1 MSESE
6 FERLRDLLLGAERA
20 ALDAHAARLAELER
34 ERQRIE
40 ALEQARKELPRRLPQ
55 LLERAG
61 REDGP
66 RLARALSEPVATAL
80 GGAVR
85 KQRQAIVDALFP
97 VIGPIIR
104 KAIAESLRTL
114 VGDLNRALESSFTP
128 RGLRWR
134 FEAWRTGASYAQV
147 VLRHTMRF
155 RIDHLF
161 LIERE
166 SGLVMHR
173 ESAPELPDLDSDA
186 ISGMLTALG
195 EFVKDSV
202 GRTDGAGLESAR
214 VGEHLVMLLEGPR
227 LNLAAFVRG
236 VPPPALREGL
246 QARLE
251 SIHARLADPMAPI
264 DARDS
269 DLGQAFAEQL
279 SIQSV
284 DEAARQRDER
294 PAAAPSRLPLAIAAA
309 LLVALVAGLWLRD
322 WIWERRVARLEAV
335 LQDWPGFYLQGLD
348 ADPWDW
354 VRVRGLLDPQAEPL
368 RLAQAQA
375 GFRGGD
381 VVFDVKGFV
390 SNDAEMVVRR
400 AHTLLS
406 PPAGVQLSARAGILS
421 LAGSAPVAW
430 MDGIAGR
437 AAVVPGV
444 VGVDASGLRPD
455 VVATIAERIG
465 VPDGVALDFARGT
478 LTARGTA
485 SQEWIKALDALLD
498 GLHDVRARDF
508 GALVASERMLF
519 DALVA
524 RMESVDV
531 PFSDETRPAAAAAE
545 QLGTALVGVRRG
557 LELAAILGRGL
568 RVQALGMTDEVGTED
583 YNRSLRERRA
593 RWLAEALQRQLPGL
607 AVEAYTPDPAVD
619 PRAAQKRRAARVL
632 LSLREESEP

>member
-6 FERLRDLLLGAERA
+6 FERLKDLLLGAERA
-20 ALDAHAARLAELER
+20 ALDAHAARLADLER

-40 ALEQARKELPRRLPQ
+40 ALEQARKDLPRRLPQ

-134 FEAWRTGASYAQV
+134 FEAWRTGGSYAQV

-173 ESAPELPDLDSDA
+173 ESAPDLPDLDSDA

-279 SIQSV
+279 AIQSV
-284 DEAARQRDER
+284 DAAARQRDER
-294 PAAAPSRLPLAIAAA
+294 PAAAPSRLPLAIAAG

-322 WIWERRVARLEAV
+322 WIWDRRVARLEAV

-406 PPAGVQLSARAGILS
+406 PPAGVQVSARAGVLS

-485 SQEWIKALDALLD
+485 PQDWIKALNALLD

-531 PFSDETRPAAAAAE
+531 PFSEETRPAAAATE

-568 RVQALGMTDEVGTED
+568 RVQALGMTDEVGTEE
-583 YNRSLRERRA
+583 YNRALRERRA

-607 AVEAYTPDPAVD
+607 AVEAYTPDPAAD

>member
-6 FERLRDLLLGAERA
+6 FERLKDLLLGAERA
-20 ALDAHAARLAELER
+20 ALDAHAARLADLER
-34 ERQRIE
+34 ERQRI
-40 ALEQARKELPRRLPQ
+40 AVLEQARKDLPRRLPQ

-61 REDGP
+61 QEDGP
-66 RLARALSEPVATAL
+66 RLARALSEPVASAL

-104 KAIAESLRTL
+104 KAIAESLRAL

-134 FEAWRTGASYAQV
+134 FEAWRTGASYAEV
-147 VLRHTMRF
+147 VLQHTMRF

-485 SQEWIKALDALLD
+485 PQDWIKALNALLD

-531 PFSDETRPAAAAAE
+531 PFSEETRPAAAATE

>member
-6 FERLRDLLLGAERA
+6 FERLKDLLLGAERA

-173 ESAPELPDLDSDA
+173 ESAPDLPDLDSDA

-322 WIWERRVARLEAV
+322 WIWDRRVARLEAV

-421 LAGSAPVAW
+421 LAGSAPIAW
-430 MDGIAGR
+430 MDGIAAR

-531 PFSDETRPAAAAAE
+531 PFSDETRPAAAAPE

-557 LELAAILGRGL
+557 FELAAILGRGL

-619 PRAAQKRRAARVL
+619 ARAAQKRRAARVL

>member
-6 FERLRDLLLGAERA
+6 FERLKDLLLGAERA

-173 ESAPELPDLDSDA
+173 ESAPDLPDLDSDA

-236 VPPPALREGL
+236 VPPPALREAL

-279 SIQSV
+279 AIHSV
-284 DEAARQRDER
+284 DEAARQHDER
-294 PAAAPSRLPLAIAAA
+294 PAAAPSRVPLAIAAA
-309 LLVALVAGLWLRD
+309 LLVALVAGLWLRG
-322 WIWERRVARLEAV
+322 WIWDRRVARLEAV

-421 LAGSAPVAW
+421 LAGSAPIAW
-430 MDGIAGR
+430 MDGIAAR

-485 SQEWIKALDALLD
+485 AQDWIKALDALLD
-498 GLHDVRARDF
+498 GLDDVRARDF

-524 RMESVDV
+524 RMESVDI
-531 PFSDETRPAAAAAE
+531 PFSEETRPAPAAAG

-593 RWLAEALQRQLPGL
+593 RWLAEALQGELPGL

-619 PRAAQKRRAARVL
+619 ARAAQKRRAARVL

>member
-465 VPDGVALDFARGT
+465 VPDGVALDYARGT

>member
-6 FERLRDLLLGAERA
+6 FERLKDLLLGAERA

-173 ESAPELPDLDSDA
+173 ESAPDLPDLDSDA

-236 VPPPALREGL
+236 VPPPALRKGL

-322 WIWERRVARLEAV
+322 WIWDRRVARLEAV

-531 PFSDETRPAAAAAE
+531 PFSEETRPAAAAAE